1 MGLYR
6 DEAFGGQDRG
16 VKEDREGQEDQ
27 KCGRLIEGKSHACSE
42 NTLRQSCLK
51 GN

>member
-1 MGLYR
+1 VKRLLVVR
-6 DEAFGGQDRG
+6 IEAGRRIGKGKRTSNVG
-16 VKEDREGQEDQ
+16 I
-27 KCGRLIEGKSHACSE
+27 CGRLIEGKSRACSE

>member
-1 MGLYR
+1 MMGLHR

-16 VKEDREGQEDQ
+16 VKEDREG
-27 KCGRLIEGKSHACSE
+27 RLIEGKSRACSE
-42 NTLRQSCLK
+42 NTLRPSCMK